1 VFADNRKELVHI
13 KLTGRTIGH
22 AYRNIILL
30 RKRRVMDD
38 YIYVLCAMLDLK
50 KPWCTCS
57 FRAHLVNGVALKAKF
72 FKEILMILGWA
83 IWWHRNEV
91 TFMGRVT
98 LLREVAISFQ
108 REIQFYPASSQALFE
123 NGAKNLVM
131 QFR

>member
-30 RKRRVMDD
+30 RKRRVMD
-38 YIYVLCAMLDLK
+38 DLK